1 MECPIDGC
9 GGEFSEWYGLKE
21 RGFGDIEEMMRVMNE
36 SHLGFFRQCSE
47 NPNHIFFI
55 HEADLSE
62 ELFLKTISER
72 EKRIPEIIRKLSPAV
87 RKRYPKAE
95 LKMNL
100 IHDEGKGGTKK
111 ILLGLSGLSDREHTM
126 TELVKNMERLI
137 NKYAMTFAV
146 LDLERRK

>member
-1 MECPIDGC
+1 MKCPIDEC
-9 GGEFSEWYGLKE
+9 GGEFSEWYKLREYPERFDELGIFKQCLK
-21 RGFGDIEEMMRVMNE
+21 
-36 SHLGFFRQCSE
+36 
-47 NPNHIFFI
+47 NPNHIFFL

-72 EKRIPEIIRKLSPAV
+72 EKRIPEIIRKLSPAIN
-87 RKRYPKAE
+87 KEYPEAE
-95 LKMNL
+95 LKVNL
-100 IHDEGKGGTKK
+100 IHEEGKGGTKK